1 MSSVD
6 FSQIQ
11 LTPEEL
17 GVFDSLSEIQP
28 VRVPLRICKV
38 LLRHRLVYGSNGW
51 WGVGPNDLVPC
62 RLSPFGVR
70 FRAFLSA
77 EREARL
83 KKEAA
88 AETAR
93 KEQEAKEQAAE
104 ASRVKERE
112 EAQRNQR
119 AKKVKDNIF
128 DVIKIFIGGAVTFLI
143 SRLDEIACFIRGLFH

>member
-1 MSSVD
+1 MSDVD
-6 FSQIQ
+6 FSRIQ

-17 GVFDSLSEIQP
+17 AAFDSLSESQS
-28 VRVPLRICKV
+28 VEVPLRVCKV

-51 WGVGPNDLVPC
+51 WGGGPDDLVPC
-62 RLSPFGVR
+62 RLSPDGVR
-70 FRAFLSA
+70 FRAFLSV

-88 AETAR
+88 AEAAR

-112 EAQRNQR
+112 EALRNQR
-119 AKKVKDNIF
+119 AQKVKDRIF
-128 DVIKIFIGGAVTFLI
+128 DVIKIFIGGAVSILT
-143 SRLDEIACFIRGLFH
+143 SRLDEIVCFIRGLFH

>member
-17 GVFDSLSEIQP
+17 GVFDSLSESQP
-28 VRVPLRICKV
+28 VEVPLRICKV

-51 WGVGPNDLVPC
+51 RGGGPDDLVPC
-62 RLSPFGVR
+62 RLSPVGVR

-83 KKEAA
+83 KEDAA
-88 AETAR
+88 ADTAR

-104 ASRVKERE
+104 ASRAKERE

-119 AKKVKDNIF
+119 AQKVKNCIF
-128 DVIKIFIGGAVTFLI
+128 DVAKILIGGAVTLLVTYLAH
-143 SRLDEIACFIRGLFH
+143 RLGL

>member
-1 MSSVD
+1 MSNVD

-11 LTPEEL
+11 LMPEEL
-17 GVFDSLSEIQP
+17 AAFDSLSESHP
-28 VRVPLRICKV
+28 VEVPLRVCKV

-51 WGVGPNDLVPC
+51 WGGGPDDLVPC
-62 RLSPFGVR
+62 RLSPDGVR

-88 AETAR
+88 AETAC

-104 ASRVKERE
+104 AARVKERE
-112 EAQRNQR
+112 ESQRKQR
-119 AKKVKDNIF
+119 TQKVKDNIF

-143 SRLDEIACFIRGLFH
+143 SRLDEIVCFIRGLFH

>member
-1 MSSVD
+1 MSNVD

-17 GVFDSLSEIQP
+17 DAFDSLSESQP
-28 VRVPLRICKV
+28 VEVPRRICKV

-51 WGVGPNDLVPC
+51 WGGGPDDLVPC
-62 RLSPFGVR
+62 RLSPDGVR
-70 FRAFLSA
+70 FRAFLSS
-77 EREARL
+77 EREVRL

-104 ASRVKERE
+104 AARVKERE
-112 EAQRNQR
+112 EAQRKQR
-119 AKKVKDNIF
+119 AQKVKDRIF
-128 DVIKIFIGGAVTFLI
+128 DVIKIFIGGAVTLFI
-143 SRLDEIACFIRGLFH
+143 SRLDEIVCFIRGLFH

>member
-119 AKKVKDNIF
+119 AQKVKDCIF
-128 DVIKIFIGGAVTFLI
+128 DVIKIFIGGAVTLLV
-143 SRLDEIACFIRGLFH
+143 SRLDEIVCFIRSLFH

>member
-17 GVFDSLSEIQP
+17 DAFDSLSESQS
-28 VRVPLRICKV
+28 VGVPLRICKV

-51 WGVGPNDLVPC
+51 WGGGPDDLVPC
-62 RLSPFGVR
+62 RLSPDGVR
-70 FRAFLSA
+70 FRAFLSS
-77 EREARL
+77 ERDARL

-93 KEQEAKEQAAE
+93 KEQEAKEQDAE

-112 EAQRNQR
+112 EAQRKQR
-119 AKKVKDNIF
+119 AQKVKDCIF
-128 DVIKIFIGGAVTFLI
+128 DVAKILIGGAVTLLVTYLAH
-143 SRLDEIACFIRGLFH
+143 RLGL

>member
-17 GVFDSLSEIQP
+17 DAFDSLSESQS
-28 VRVPLRICKV
+28 VGVPLRVCKV

-51 WGVGPNDLVPC
+51 WGGGPNDLVPC
-62 RLSPFGVR
+62 RLSPDGVR
-70 FRAFLSA
+70 FRAFLSS
-77 EREARL
+77 ERDARL

-93 KEQEAKEQAAE
+93 KEQEAKEQDAE

-112 EAQRNQR
+112 EAQRKQR
-119 AKKVKDNIF
+119 AQKVKDCIF
-128 DVIKIFIGGAVTFLI
+128 DVAKILIGGAVTLLVTYLAH
-143 SRLDEIACFIRGLFH
+143 RLGL

>member
-17 GVFDSLSEIQP
+17 GVFDSLSESQS
-28 VRVPLRICKV
+28 VEVPLRICKV

-51 WGVGPNDLVPC
+51 WGVGPDDLVPC

-93 KEQEAKEQAAE
+93 KEQEAKKQAVE

-112 EAQRNQR
+112 ETQRNQR
-119 AKKVKDNIF
+119 AQKVKDCIF
-128 DVIKIFIGGAVTFLI
+128 DVAKILIGGAVTL
-143 SRLDEIACFIRGLFH
+143 LVAYLAHCLGL

>member
-17 GVFDSLSEIQP
+17 DAFDSLSESQP
-28 VRVPLRICKV
+28 VEVPLRVCKV

-51 WGVGPNDLVPC
+51 WGGRPDDLVPC
-62 RLSPFGVR
+62 RLSPDGVR
-70 FRAFLSA
+70 FRAFLSS
-77 EREARL
+77 ERDPRL
-83 KKEAA
+83 KKKAA

-93 KEQEAKEQAAE
+93 KEQDAKEQDAE

-112 EAQRNQR
+112 EAQRKQR
-119 AKKVKDNIF
+119 AQKVKDCIF
-128 DVIKIFIGGAVTFLI
+128 DVAKILIGGAVTLLVTYLAH
-143 SRLDEIACFIRGLFH
+143 RLGL

>member
-11 LTPEEL
+11 LAPEEL
-17 GVFDSLSEIQP
+17 DAFDSLSESQP
-28 VRVPLRICKV
+28 VEVPLRVCKA

-51 WGVGPNDLVPC
+51 WGGGPDDLVPC
-62 RLSPFGVR
+62 RLSPDGVR
-70 FRAFLSA
+70 FRTFLSA

-112 EAQRNQR
+112 EAQRKQR
-119 AKKVKDNIF
+119 TQKVKDCIF
-128 DVIKIFIGGAVTFLI
+128 DVVKILIGGAVTLLVTYLAH
-143 SRLDEIACFIRGLFH
+143 RLGL

>member
-17 GVFDSLSEIQP
+17 NAFDSLSESQS
-28 VRVPLRICKV
+28 VGVPLRICKV

-51 WGVGPNDLVPC
+51 WGGGPNDLVPC
-62 RLSPFGVR
+62 RLSPDGVR
-70 FRAFLSA
+70 FRAFLSS
-77 EREARL
+77 ERDARL

-93 KEQEAKEQAAE
+93 KEQEAKEQDAE

-112 EAQRNQR
+112 EAQRKQR
-119 AKKVKDNIF
+119 AQKVKDCIF
-128 DVIKIFIGGAVTFLI
+128 DVAKILIGGAVTLLVTYLAH
-143 SRLDEIACFIRGLFH
+143 RLGL

>member
-17 GVFDSLSEIQP
+17 GVFDALSESQP
-28 VRVPLRICKV
+28 VEVPLRVCKV

-51 WGVGPNDLVPC
+51 WGAGPDDLVPC
-62 RLSPFGVR
+62 RLSPVGVR
-70 FRAFLSA
+70 FRAFLSS
-77 EREARL
+77 ERDARL

-104 ASRVKERE
+104 ASRVKECE
-112 EAQRNQR
+112 EAHRNQR
-119 AKKVKDNIF
+119 AQKVKDCIF
-128 DVIKIFIGGAVTFLI
+128 DVAKILIGGAVTLLVTYLAH
-143 SRLDEIACFIRGLFH
+143 RLGL

>member
-17 GVFDSLSEIQP
+17 DAFDSLSESQS
-28 VRVPLRICKV
+28 VEVPLRVCKV

-51 WGVGPNDLVPC
+51 WGGGPNDLVPC
-62 RLSPFGVR
+62 RLSPDGVR
-70 FRAFLSA
+70 FRAFLSS
-77 EREARL
+77 ERDARL

-93 KEQEAKEQAAE
+93 KEQEAKEQDAE

-112 EAQRNQR
+112 ETQRKQR
-119 AKKVKDNIF
+119 AQKVKDCIF
-128 DVIKIFIGGAVTFLI
+128 DVAKILIGGAVTLLVTYLAH
-143 SRLDEIACFIRGLFH
+143 RLGL

>member
-51 WGVGPNDLVPC
+51 WGGGPDDLVPC

-119 AKKVKDNIF
+119 TQKVKDCIF
-128 DVIKIFIGGAVTFLI
+128 DVAKILIGGAVTLLVTYLAH
-143 SRLDEIACFIRGLFH
+143 RLCL